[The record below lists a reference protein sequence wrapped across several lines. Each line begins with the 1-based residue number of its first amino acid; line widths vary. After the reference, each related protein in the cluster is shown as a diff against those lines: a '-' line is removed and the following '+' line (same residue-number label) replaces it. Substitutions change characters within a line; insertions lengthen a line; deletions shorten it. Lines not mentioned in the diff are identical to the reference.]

1 VRGEDARDGGD
12 ENKFDLSTSRQKG
25 RRRVATIGQEQIE
38 SGAL

>member
-25 RRRVATIGQEQIE
+25 RRRVATLGQEQIE